1 MDWIE
6 INDAGAVSTL
16 LSKSIDKPEK
26 VFVVFKHSTR
36 CGTSRMARILF
47 ESEWTIS
54 EPVYLINVVESRAA
68 SDAIESILGVIH
80 ESPQA
85 VAIRNG
91 KCVYHNSHAG
101 INAPDFLNL
110 VSSNQ
115 TS

>member
-1 MDWIE
+1 MYWIE
-6 INDAGAVSTL
+6 ISDTGAV
-16 LSKSIDKPEK
+16 DKLITESLNTPDK

-36 CGTSRMARILF
+36 CGTSRMAINLF

-68 SDAIESILGVIH
+68 SNAVANKLGVVH

-91 KCVYHNSHAG
+91 KCVFHNSHSG
-101 INAPDFLNL
+101 INTPDFLNL

-115 TS
+115 PS